1 MEQNL
6 PLRDIHLPEA
16 ISWWPP
22 AIGWW
27 LLLLLIP
34 LLIFGAWYLYKRL
47 TRNTPIKSAQRLLAT
62 IKDDPNTDD
71 FQKLQQL
78 STWLRRVSISI
89 APRQNSAGLTG
100 KAWLAYLDNGVAG
113 SPFSEG
119 IGQCLTEVQF
129 RQSAPE
135 DLDINALITLCE
147 TWLKGQKS

>member
-1 MEQNL
+1 MEQSL

-27 LLLLLIP
+27 LLLVLIP
-34 LLIFGAWYLYKRL
+34 LLIFGIWWLYKHL
-47 TRNTPIKSAQRLLAT
+47 TRNTAVKSAKRLLT
-62 IKDDPNTDD
+62 RIKDDPNTDD

-100 KAWLAYLDNGVAG
+100 KAWLAYLDHGVAG

-119 IGQCLTEVQF
+119 IGQCLAEVQF
-129 RQSAPE
+129 RQSAPN